1 MICMWS
7 GCTEKPCEYWYITT
21 DNGLVE
27 RVFCW
32 HHATEARG
40 NDRASFGEA
49 FVAGSDEGE
58 A

>member
-1 MICMWS
+1 MWS
-7 GCTEKPCEYWYITT
+7 GCTEKPCEYWYIKT

-40 NDRASFGEA
+40 NDRASFGDA